1 MYDVSIKEFF
11 YICGAGA
18 VLRINLPII
27 QKCCRP
33 ILTKLIRG
41 RGDVNVTFDFVS
53 GPDRD
58 IRIREV
64 LTEYLGPTA
73 RPTE

>member
-11 YICGAGA
+11 TIVAQGQFYELICRSFKN
-18 VLRINLPII
+18 VVDQFLRNWFG
-27 QKCCRP
+27 
-33 ILTKLIRG
+33 G

-53 GPDRD
+53 GSDRD